1 MLLAERKAGEVGI
14 TKVLQET
21 VLGVDLGAK
30 GFEDRLFGSQDK
42 SLNRKGR

>member
-21 VLGVDLGAK
+21 VLGVDLAGEGIRWQAFRQPK
-30 GFEDRLFGSQDK
+30 TK
-42 SLNRKGR
+42 A